1 MIEIILMFLM
11 RMIAAAMEKHFVIN
25 TVKNITYVFNK
36 EQLHEPTYV
45 DMV

>member
-11 RMIAAAMEKHFVIN
+11 RMIAAAIEKHFAVN

-36 EQLHEPTYV
+36 EQLHEPTYA
-45 DMV
+45 DMI